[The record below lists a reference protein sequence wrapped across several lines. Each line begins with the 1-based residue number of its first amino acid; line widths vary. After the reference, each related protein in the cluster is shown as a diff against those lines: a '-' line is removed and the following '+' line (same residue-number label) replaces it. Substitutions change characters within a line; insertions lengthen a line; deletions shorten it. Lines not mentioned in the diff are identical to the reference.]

1 MSKRLPPVLE
11 LPETC
16 SESSSPGHKRSR
28 TQQKSR
34 TCTFHLTSDNQ
45 VWQIIQSRRNL
56 DKKIKNL
63 PPRGQS
69 AKTKTATK
77 QSLSAA
83 ESPSNKSFSSSKL
96 FKTNLVKKKLEII
109 KKKRENIEKNKEN
122 REKIQEKAQRSRIE
136 IKTQYAQDLEYIK
149 KRNETIIK
157 EKQQKASMIK
167 AACREALEKRKSSSS
182 ALKELNYTEYLSR
195 IRQLNEQNKLAEATL
210 RSLEDKQEVLIE
222 SVRSKS
228 VC

>member
-16 SESSSPGHKRSR
+16 SESSSPGHKRSK

-56 DKKIKNL
+56 DKKIKNFA
-63 PPRGQS
+63 PRGQS
-69 AKTKTATK
+69 ANTKKPTK
-77 QSLSAA
+77 KSTSAA
-83 ESPSNKSFSSSKL
+83 ESPSHKLFNSSKL
-96 FKTNLVKKKLEII
+96 FKTNLVKKKLEIV

-122 REKIQEKAQRSRIE
+122 REKIQEKAQKSRIE
-136 IKTQYAQDLEYIK
+136 VKTQYAQDLEFIK
-149 KRNETIIK
+149 KRNEAIIK

-167 AACREALEKRKSSSS
+167 AACKEALEKRKTSSS
-182 ALKELNYTEYLSR
+182 ALKELNYTEYLNR
-195 IRQLNEQNKLAEATL
+195 IRQLNEQNKLAEASL
-210 RSLEDKQEVLIE
+210 KSLEEKQEILIE
-222 SVRSKS
+222 TVRSKS